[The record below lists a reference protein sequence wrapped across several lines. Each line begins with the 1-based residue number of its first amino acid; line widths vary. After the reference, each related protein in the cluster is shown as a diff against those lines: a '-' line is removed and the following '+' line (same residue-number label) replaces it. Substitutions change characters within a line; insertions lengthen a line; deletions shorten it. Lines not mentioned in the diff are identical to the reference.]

1 MPTFASNKSSYYI
14 IMQISKVIRDHGY
27 TIEQVA
33 ERIGL
38 KRGSLANMIGGN
50 PTVETL
56 QKIADAIGCNRS
68 EFFQDELESS
78 DRDDSVVIDSAKVS
92 IVCPR
97 CGAAIKLRVED

>member
-1 MPTFASNKSSYYI
+1 
-14 IMQISKVIRDHGY
+14 MQISKVIRDHGY

-68 EFFQDELESS
+68 EFFQDEDNGG
-78 DRDDSVVIDSAKVS
+78 DRTIKPSVPEIT
-92 IVCPR
+92 CPR
-97 CGAAIKLRVED
+97 CWAQIRLKVEEGEE